1 MFLHHTSTDSTRR
14 RRASGRRGQSIIEF
28 AFALPFLILIVVG
41 TFAVGMLLDRHMTVT
56 QLVRN
61 AGNMF
66 ARGIDFSLDANK
78 QVLLRAA
85 TNMNMTVSGGDGIVY
100 LTLVVIAPPG
110 SGDNEGLP
118 VMAQRFQIGDAQV
131 ASSQIGSPPVNADGT
146 VPDFFN
152 AAGARATLPTA
163 ITNVLLP
170 NERVFV
176 SEVIHQPKQLM
187 FPGIVAPESMS
198 AIAYF

>member
-1 MFLHHTSTDSTRR
+1 MSLQSTSTDSTSRR
-14 RRASGRRGQSIIEF
+14 RPSGRRGQSIIEF
-28 AFALPFLILIVVG
+28 AFSLPFLVLIVVG

-66 ARGIDFSLDANK
+66 ARGIDFSLDSNK

-85 TNMNMTVSGGDGIVY
+85 TNMNMTINGGDGVVY
-100 LTLVVIAPPG
+100 LSLVVIAPPG

-118 VMAQRFQIGDAQV
+118 VVAQRFRIGDSQV
-131 ASSQIGSPPVNADGT
+131 AISQIGTPPVNADGS

-152 AAGARATLPTA
+152 ASNARATLPTA
-163 ITNVLLP
+163 ITNELQA

-176 SEVIHQPKQLM
+176 SEVFHEPKQLL
-187 FPGIVAPESMS
+187 FPGIVAPEIIS

>member
-1 MFLHHTSTDSTRR
+1 MHLTKPPKPPHRST
-14 RRASGRRGQSIIEF
+14 RRGQSVIEF
-28 AFALPFLILIVVG
+28 AVSLPFLVLIVVG

-61 AGNMF
+61 SGNMF

-78 QVLLRAA
+78 AVVLRAA
-85 TNMNMTVSGGDGIVY
+85 TGMNMTINSGDGVVF
-100 LTLVVIAPPG
+100 LSLVVIAPPG

-118 VMAQRFQIGDAQV
+118 VIAQRYTIGDPQV
-131 ASSQIGSPPVNADGT
+131 ANSNIGSPPVNGDGT

-152 AAGARATLPTA
+152 DIDARATLPAA
-163 ITNVLLP
+163 ITNELQA

-176 SEVIHQPKQLM
+176 SEVFHEPKQLL
-187 FPGIVAPESMS
+187 FPGIVAPEIMS
-198 AIAYF
+198 AVAYF